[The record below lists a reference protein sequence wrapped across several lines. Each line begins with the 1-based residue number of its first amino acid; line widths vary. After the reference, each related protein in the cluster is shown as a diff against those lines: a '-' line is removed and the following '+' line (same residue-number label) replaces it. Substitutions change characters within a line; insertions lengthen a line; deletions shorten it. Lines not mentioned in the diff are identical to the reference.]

1 MSIRNSNYG
10 LSGILEGSTES
21 EIQKER
27 NARIKVSRQLGISLE
42 EFEQQLQP
50 KNLDQETPMDALL
63 YVSYP
68 KTKYNPADVAVK
80 ASVAVK
86 DKFGNTAAEKK
97 RMIDKYIVRKPIYP
111 FHTVKNIDFAT
122 KTLKEESVKKLT
134 PQEEKKIDDLNRD
147 LKRDALKSEIA
158 DLVPWDDLNS
168 ASYPSDPIQGA
179 RLKNI
184 DSLEKS
190 LAANKKID
198 FKLNTA
204 AFESANPKKDDD
216 DHPYMKHKMEQLEEI
231 QKEGK
236 SWLVKHLKKEDE
248 KQSRVNAQLTKLKKH
263 GENPLVAAAAK
274 LPAAGKANTT
284 GAKYIPKEQ
293 RIYESLKLQGYET
306 PEKSD
311 RSFAK
316 LEADRALDDERSKRR
331 NARFI

>member
-21 EIQKER
+21 EQQKER

-97 RMIDKYIVRKPIYP
+97 RMIDKHITRKPVYP
-111 FHTVKNIDFAT
+111 FHTPKNIDFLT
-122 KTLKEESVKKLT
+122 KTLKEGSIEKLT
-134 PQEEKKIDDLNRD
+134 PREEKEINQLNKD

-158 DLVPWDDLNS
+158 DVIPYSHHNRE
-168 ASYPSDPIQGA
+168 SYPSDPIQGA

-184 DSLEKS
+184 DALEKS
-190 LAANKKID
+190 L
-198 FKLNTA
+198 
-204 AFESANPKKDDD
+204 
-216 DHPYMKHKMEQLEEI
+216 
-231 QKEGK
+231 EG
-236 SWLVKHLKKEDE
+236 E
-248 KQSRVNAQLTKLKKH
+248 KQSRVNAQLTKLKKF
-263 GENPLVAAAAK
+263 GENPLVAEEKGSDFYFDPSTNQLELKSKPPELRPKLQAAT
-274 LPAAGKANTT
+274 KATT
-284 GAKYIPKEQ
+284 ASAKYIPREQ
-293 RIYESLKLQGYET
+293 RIYESIKLQGYET

>member
-1 MSIRNSNYG
+1 
-10 LSGILEGSTES
+10 
-21 EIQKER
+21 
-27 NARIKVSRQLGISLE
+27 
-42 EFEQQLQP
+42 
-50 KNLDQETPMDALL
+50 MDALL

-168 ASYPSDPIQGA
+168 ASYPSDPIQGT

-274 LPAAGKANTT
+274 LPAAGKDSTA
-284 GAKYIPKEQ
+284 GARYIPREE
-293 RIYESLKLQGYET
+293 RIQHHLDT
-306 PEKSD
+306 
-311 RSFAK
+311 
-316 LEADRALDDERSKRR
+316 LEAMKRKD
-331 NARFI
+331 